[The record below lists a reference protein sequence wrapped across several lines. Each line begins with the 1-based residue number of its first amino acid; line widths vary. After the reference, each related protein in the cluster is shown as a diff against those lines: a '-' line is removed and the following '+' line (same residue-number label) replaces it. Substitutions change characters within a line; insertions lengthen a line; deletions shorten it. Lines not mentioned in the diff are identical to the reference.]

1 MDLEGLQTG
10 LGLDKQ
16 VEGGLEWTQ
25 TYCRTTMKSLF
36 TQHRGEDAHVQ
47 ISNSLALEPAHE
59 VPGREVL
66 GLDEGGQIDRDRVDF
81 EQLQPPQQHVGQPY

>member
-1 MDLEGLQTG
+1 M
-10 LGLDKQ
+10 
-16 VEGGLEWTQ
+16 Q
-25 TYCRTTMKSLF
+25 TYCLMTTKNLF

-59 VPGREVL
+59 VPGRAVL
-66 GLDEGGQIDRDRVDF
+66 GLEEGGQIDRDRVDF